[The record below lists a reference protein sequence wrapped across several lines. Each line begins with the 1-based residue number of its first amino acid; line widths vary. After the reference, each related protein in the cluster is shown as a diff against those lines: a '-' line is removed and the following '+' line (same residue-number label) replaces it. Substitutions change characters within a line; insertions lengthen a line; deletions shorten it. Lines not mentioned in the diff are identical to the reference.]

1 MKKISRILAVFFILA
16 TVISLAV
23 PVMAVEPRYTTNGY
37 TSNTYYYGGK
47 PYTISLGVGGLG
59 DYQVFVAATC
69 DAADID
75 IVFSGVTA
83 RFDTI
88 NYGYV
93 TDTGASCTKHTV
105 EGTSVY
111 ISEKVSCPRGT
122 AQVLRVLH
130 ASCSATFLGLDA
142 GQNTNMT
149 VTYSAQ

>member
-1 MKKISRILAVFFILA
+1 MKKISRILAVLFILA

-37 TSNTYYYGGK
+37 TCNDYYYAGK
-47 PYTISLGVGGLG
+47 KYTISLGVGGLG

-75 IVFSGVTA
+75 IFFSGVTA
-83 RFDTI
+83 QFDTI

-93 TDTGASCTKHTV
+93 TDTGAPIKRHTV
-105 EGTSVY
+105 ESTSVY
-111 ISEKVSCPRGT
+111 RSTKISCPRGT
-122 AQVLRVLH
+122 AQVLRVLS
-130 ASCSATFLGLDA
+130 ASASATFEKVNA
-142 GQNTNMT
+142 GQDATMT